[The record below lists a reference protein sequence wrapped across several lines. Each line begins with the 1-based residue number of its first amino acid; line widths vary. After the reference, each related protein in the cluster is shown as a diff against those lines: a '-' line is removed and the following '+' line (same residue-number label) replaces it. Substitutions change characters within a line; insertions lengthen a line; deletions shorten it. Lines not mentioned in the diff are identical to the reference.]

1 MKIDF
6 KQNAPRFALWAL
18 IAAALVALDQI
29 TKAVAVKNRPEHPRE
44 NFIPYLFNLVY
55 TENRGAAWGMLADHR
70 WIFITVSTVAVVLIA
85 FALFVWAKEKPVFCV
100 SLTLILAGGVGNMID
115 RIALGYVVDFIQF
128 AFFTSFPIFNG
139 ADSFV
144 TVGGVMMICYIL
156 FTKDNVFFRNDKKKK
171 KENES

>member
-1 MKIDF
+1 MKQRI
-6 KQNAPRFALWAL
+6 KENAPDYVLWML
-18 IAAALVALDQI
+18 VSAALVALDQI
-29 TKAVAVKNRPEHPRE
+29 TKTLAVKDLQTEPKE

-55 TENRGAAWGMLADHR
+55 PENKGAAWGMLADQR
-70 WIFITVSTVAVVLIA
+70 WIFITVSTAAVVLIA
-85 FALFVWAKEKPVFCV
+85 FALLLWAKEKPLFCI
-100 SLTLILAGGVGNMID
+100 SLALILAGGVGNMID
-115 RIALGYVVDFIQF
+115 RVSLGYVVDFIQF

-156 FTKDNVFFRNDKKKK
+156 FTKDNVFFRNDKNKK